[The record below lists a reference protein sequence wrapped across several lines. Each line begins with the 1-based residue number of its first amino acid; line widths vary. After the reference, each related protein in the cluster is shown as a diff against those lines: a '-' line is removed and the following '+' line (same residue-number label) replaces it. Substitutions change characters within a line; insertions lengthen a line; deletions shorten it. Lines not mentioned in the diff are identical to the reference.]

1 MIKFNDE
8 QDELFISK
16 TAIERLYSFVVVVV
30 YATITVFFFR
40 QAYMLAS
47 YSKSELPTIL
57 LTLYSIIVRIM
68 LISLIR
74 KEDLL
79 EIVPTQGTVWEWLRE
94 QIEKHFYPIF
104 VFLVTLIVMSEPH
117 VGYGKYVSYL
127 LWGVVGTIILI
138 RIFMFVYLLVKRYSN
153 VLFFKTDGE
162 IQRERFMYAKSA
174 YGLFVI
180 ASFLVLAFFA
190 AIIGARIWGYTI
202 TFQDLSDLLHTEIFS
217 IREGTTDRKEI
228 NVISLFQILGFI
240 FGSFVIASAINT
252 FVIRRVFDLLLLDQG
267 VQYTISTI
275 THYLIVAVVIM
286 IGFKRLGLDYVILVF
301 IAPLLLGVGW
311 SLRDYA
317 NDFVSYFII
326 LVQRPF
332 KIGDFVRFDGKI
344 TGVVRKITPRSII
357 IREKNSVN
365 VLLPN
370 SKVVNSE
377 ITNWN
382 YTRSFTA
389 FPDIYIAVPFSA
401 DPSEVRDIMMRVLDA
416 NMDILKNPKPIIRL
430 DDFSSNGY
438 LFMVRGHLSSD
449 NVLNMFD
456 IASDVRFELTKAL
469 RDNNV
474 AITGP
479 ILIHK
484 EM

>member
-1 MIKFNDE
+1 
-8 QDELFISK
+8 
-16 TAIERLYSFVVVVV
+16 
-30 YATITVFFFR
+30 
-40 QAYMLAS
+40 
-47 YSKSELPTIL
+47 
-57 LTLYSIIVRIM
+57 
-68 LISLIR
+68 
-74 KEDLL
+74 
-79 EIVPTQGTVWEWLRE
+79 
-94 QIEKHFYPIF
+94 
-104 VFLVTLIVMSEPH
+104 
-117 VGYGKYVSYL
+117 
-127 LWGVVGTIILI
+127 
-138 RIFMFVYLLVKRYSN
+138 
-153 VLFFKTDGE
+153 
-162 IQRERFMYAKSA
+162 
-174 YGLFVI
+174 
-180 ASFLVLAFFA
+180 
-190 AIIGARIWGYTI
+190 
-202 TFQDLSDLLHTEIFS
+202 
-217 IREGTTDRKEI
+217 
-228 NVISLFQILGFI
+228 
-240 FGSFVIASAINT
+240 
-252 FVIRRVFDLLLLDQG
+252 
-267 VQYTISTI
+267 
-275 THYLIVAVVIM
+275 M